1 MHSSIAHSN
10 HPGPRRADRG
20 IASRWIAS
28 RWIASR
34 WILPVLALMT
44 PLAAQALPAFARQ
57 TGQNCVSCHAGGQ
70 FPELTPYGRLFKLT
84 GYTIGQRTTIPLSV
98 MGVGSYTKTRDTTS
112 AAPSVDFPKD
122 GAPIFQ
128 TGSVFLAGKITNNLG
143 MFAQVTY
150 DNYANQNPDTLA
162 WSGHSHAD
170 NIDVRYAD
178 RFIDANRDLIVGL
191 SLNNNPSVADV
202 WNTAPAWL
210 QYVPTHFG
218 FTGASAAPMVASL
231 GQQVAGIGAYAF
243 WNQTVYA
250 EFSAYQAATGAFS
263 FMKQGNDIGNRLK
276 GANPYVRLALSH
288 EWGPHNAMVGVFGMN
303 ADVYP
308 DPTNASGPSTRFR
321 DRGVDAQYQYIL
333 DPHTVTAQ
341 ISYIRENIDGGDVTG
356 IAANGSN
363 TLNQFKLKGSYI
375 YRAKYGASLSYFSTT
390 GSSDEVAYPSGLVD
404 DGTGTGALIATP
416 ISGNVANSPDTR
428 GWIPEIFWTPAQ
440 YVRVGLQYF
449 KYDRFNGATTNY
461 DGAGRN
467 AKDNNTLFLY
477 VWAAY

>member
-1 MHSSIAHSN
+1 MPSPIARY
-10 HPGPRRADRG
+10 PTL
-20 IASRWIAS
+20 ISRCTGL
-28 RWIASR
+28 
-34 WILPVLALMT
+34 WILVVQTLLM
-44 PLAAQALPAFARQ
+44 PLAAHALPSFARQ
-57 TGQNCVSCHAGGQ
+57 TGQNCISCHAGGQ

-84 GYTIGQRTTIPLSV
+84 GYTIGQRTTVPLSV
-98 MGVGSYTKTRDTTS
+98 MGVASYTKTNTTAS
-112 AAPSVDFPKD
+112 DAPSVDFPKD
-122 GAPIFQ
+122 GTAIFQ
-128 TGSVFLAGKITNNLG
+128 TGSVFLAGKITDNAGL
-143 MFAQVTY
+143 FAQVTY

-178 RFIDANRDLIVGL
+178 RFIDASRDLIVGL

-218 FTGASAAPMVASL
+218 FTGPSAAPMVASL
-231 GQQVAGIGAYAF
+231 GQQVSGLSAYTF

-250 EFSAYQAATGAFS
+250 ELGAYQTAKGAFS
-263 FMKQGNDIGNRLK
+263 FLAQGNDIGNRLK

-288 EWGPHNAMVGVFGMN
+288 EWGAHNAMVGAFGMN
-303 ADVYP
+303 SDVYP
-308 DPTNASGPSTRFR
+308 DPMNASGPTTRYR
-321 DRGVDAQYQYIL
+321 DRGVDAQYQYVL

-341 ISYIRENIDGGDVTG
+341 VSYIRENIDGGDVTG
-356 IAANGSN
+356 VATNTSN
-363 TLNQFKLKGSYI
+363 TLNQLRLKGSYI

-390 GSSDEVAYPSGLVD
+390 GSSDATSYPGSQD
-404 DGTGTGALIATP
+404 DGTGTGTMIP
-416 ISGNVANSPDTR
+416 IPITGSAANNPDTR
-428 GWIPEIFWTPAQ
+428 GWIPELFWTPVQ

-449 KYDRFNGATTNY
+449 KFDRFNGAAANY
-461 DGAGRN
+461 DGAGLN